1 MSGSWV
7 RTVEMSEMSP
17 NLLDLDRFA
26 VEVKR
31 VEKPWGYELVFAA
44 TERYCGKV
52 IFVKAGEQLSL
63 QFHRSK
69 DETIYVQSGRAE
81 FEIGDPGG
89 TLDVEVVAPGRAF
102 HLAAGTVHR
111 VRAIE
116 ALTPGARACRGRRR
130 RARPPRGRRPAA
142 SGCRRTSGPSCS
154 RPRPTC
160 SPAR

>member
-1 MSGSWV
+1 
-7 RTVEMSEMSP
+7 MSEMSP

-26 VEVKR
+26 VEVQR
-31 VEKPWGYELVFAA
+31 IEKPWGFELVFAA

-52 IFVKAGEQLSL
+52 IFVKAGEELSL

-69 DETIYVQSGRAE
+69 DETIFVQSGRAE

-116 ALTPGARACRGRRR
+116 DTVLLEVSTPETEDFVRLEDRYGRAD
-130 RARPPRGRRPAA
+130 
-142 SGCRRTSGPSCS
+142 T
-154 RPRPTC
+154 
-160 SPAR
+160 